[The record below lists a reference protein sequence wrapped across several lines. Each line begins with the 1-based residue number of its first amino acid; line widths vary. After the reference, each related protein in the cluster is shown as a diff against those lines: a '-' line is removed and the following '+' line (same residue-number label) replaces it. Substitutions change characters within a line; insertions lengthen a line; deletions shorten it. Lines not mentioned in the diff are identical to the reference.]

1 MDGEEKEQASNSRS
15 PAVKSVRPVC
25 LFSADAAVSAATAAA
40 YTNDFDDPPLPAG
53 RAARPRRRRP
63 DCPIWPEA
71 ATATARPPEVRPRPT
86 APLCLFSSP
95 TRPPTTRSPLA
106 HSLNGRLTS
115 SHTDSGIQIAVLS
128 IGSGTWESGSR
139 KPITQGFGGP
149 CECLNTRAVHS
160 LSHRARG
167 DRPSRPSVRAFTHI
181 KGSLHITPLRVR
193 EFQPFFAGLP
203 LFLLP
208 RRRDRPIHTATKS
221 VQD

>member
-1 MDGEEKEQASNSRS
+1 MEKKSSASDRVEAGGEDGEEEKEQASNSRS

-25 LFSADAAVSAATAAA
+25 LFSADAALSALVAAA

-71 ATATARPPEVRPRPT
+71 AAAATARPPTEVRPRPT

-115 SHTDSGIQIAVLS
+115 SHTDSGIQIAVVS
-128 IGSGTWESGSR
+128 IGCGTKESGSR

-149 CECLNTRAVHS
+149 CELPEY
-160 LSHRARG
+160 
-167 DRPSRPSVRAFTHI
+167 PSRALTH
-181 KGSLHITPLRVR
+181 
-193 EFQPFFAGLP
+193 
-203 LFLLP
+203 
-208 RRRDRPIHTATKS
+208 
-221 VQD
+221 